1 MNARKLSLWYK
12 AVADAEE
19 ALAACPKSQA
29 EVEAGLP
36 ERVDA
41 AQAYRDALVTARN
54 IVLANDPASAKGAL
68 LGTISGPATADAKA
82 ATDAGL
88 TKEDATALLT
98 RAAELRA
105 AALALVPVG

>member
-1 MNARKLSLWYK
+1 MNARKLSDYYR

-68 LGTISGPATADAKA
+68 LGTISTAPTAVKGSLVADGLEDKAEAELLATCA
-82 ATDAGL
+82 A
-88 TKEDATALLT
+88 
-98 RAAELRA
+98 LRA